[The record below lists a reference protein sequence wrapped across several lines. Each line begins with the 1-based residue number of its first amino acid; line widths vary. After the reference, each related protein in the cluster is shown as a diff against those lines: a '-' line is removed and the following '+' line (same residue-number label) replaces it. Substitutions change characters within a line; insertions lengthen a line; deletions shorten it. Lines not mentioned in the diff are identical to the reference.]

1 MYALRDQKCGK
12 AERNE
17 GRRRLEDAAEFA
29 GNRPNFGIYVVTD
42 MALQMAL
49 IIMAMI
55 TAASSVR
62 NLQAKLGLPLR
73 NQIAGWAVLVMSA
86 MLPFFHLP
94 KHRTI
99 SSRVMTYF
107 LGFGPCF
114 VILSISVEG
123 MFYSA
128 YTVTL
133 VMWILVEGIVRKH
146 RAASMGVL
154 SPAVPSS
161 TSNSSDGGKEE
172 GQTKSGGYKFQLD
185 DLRIALFFLFFV
197 QVGFFGTGK

>member
-1 MYALRDQKCGK
+1 M
-12 AERNE
+12 
-17 GRRRLEDAAEFA
+17 
-29 GNRPNFGIYVVTD
+29 V
-42 MALQMAL
+42 LQMAV

-55 TAASSVR
+55 IAASSVR

-73 NQIAGWAVLVMSA
+73 NQIAGWAVLVVSV
-86 MLPFFHLP
+86 MLPLFHLQ

-146 RAASMGVL
+146 RAASIGVL
-154 SPAVPSS
+154 SPAIPSS
-161 TSNSSDGGKEE
+161 MSNSSDGGKDGE
-172 GQTKSGGYKFQLD
+172 TKTGGYKFQLD